1 MSQLLHAFMRPLSP
15 TYAPPERKPKRSIAR
30 TTAIVAGGA
39 GLAYG
44 GVQVGRAAGQVR
56 KTAAAAEDA
65 ARKHARAMENAA
77 SVGGAVR
84 KAGRV
89 AVAPVRAV
97 KKLFG
102 FAAPQGTSVGRDR
115 YVKQIHEKDVDR
127 ASGQYVRSA
136 GAGALLGLA
145 LRKAGPRKAVALKGA
160 GAGLAAQAVTRAGTA
175 QTKDI
180 YGDRSPGAKLVD
192 KLPAPALLAAGI
204 TAASPKVRAKA
215 RAAKAA
221 AGRAVRRGA
230 QAAPQFAG
238 DVVRESVKGMFG
250 FSRRDALLHGA
261 ALAGGITGADVLT
274 NSIVPEKG
282 ETRAHAAGKGLVK
295 GAIYGS
301 TLAIAEPAIL
311 AALKRIGPI
320 RRKSRAIVPLASRS
334 SAGKVIALRGRQQL
348 YTDTPTAKGVFADP
362 LKGASGEQDVYTRDE
377 HGNRTPVD
385 LPMGHAQ
392 VLRAAMN
399 KGRDVHRWGSRT
411 GRLAGDVADAARG
424 KRKVDERGRPLKRE
438 WEKSYF
444 RNMVGSAVVGAG
456 LLGHAAAMKHKPA
469 YRRSVRNKVG
479 WAKQKANSVVPDLF
493 PLAAK
498 GPFGGVCA
506 SAEWPSL
513 CLRLLGAGLGCAR
526 PAGPLSSGLR
536 SRLPG
541 ARSPGEILAR
551 AHVEYSQTRD
561 CRRDCRCRG
570 RRSCRLQARSEAR
583 SESCATRPCQEGCG
597 HTCRACSSRRRGRGC
612 RDRAHA
618 APERQRKLIRG
629 GGSVATQVSPLGW
642 EGCSFQAI
650 IRKMGEHILADQCV
664 QTFFL
669 IIEGIVEWL
678 DLRNAIGMV
687 CRRAVIESSGLH
699 E

>member
-1 MSQLLHAFMRPLSP
+1 MSTIFHAFMRQQPP
-15 TYAPPERKPKRSIAR
+15 TYTPPENRRKRSVTR
-30 TTAIVAGGA
+30 TAAIVAGGT

-44 GVQVGRAAGQVR
+44 GVQVGRAAVEVR
-56 KTAAAAEDA
+56 KAAAAAEDA
-65 ARKHARAMENAA
+65 ARKHARAMDNVA
-77 SVGGAVR
+77 SVSGAVR
-84 KAGRV
+84 KVGRV
-89 AVAPVRAV
+89 AAAPVRAV
-97 KKLFG
+97 KKVFG
-102 FAAPQGTSVGRDR
+102 FAASQGTSVGRDR

-127 ASGQYVRSA
+127 ASGQYVRSS
-136 GAGALLGLA
+136 GAGALLGMA
-145 LRKAGPRKAVALKGA
+145 LRKSGSRKTAALKGA
-160 GAGLAAQAVTRAGTA
+160 GAGLAAQAITRAGTA
-175 QTKDI
+175 QTKDN
-180 YGDRSPGAKLVD
+180 YGDRAPGAKLVD
-192 KLPAPALLAAGI
+192 KVPAPALLAAAI

-250 FSRRDALLHGA
+250 FSRGDALLHGA

-311 AALKRIGPI
+311 AALKRLGPN
-320 RRKSRAIVPLASRS
+320 RRKSRAIVPLALRIG
-334 SAGKVIALRGRQQL
+334 AGKVLAFRGRQQL

-377 HGNRTPVD
+377 HGNRTRVD

-399 KGRDVHRWGSRT
+399 KGRDVHKWGSRT
-411 GRLAGDVADAARG
+411 GHLAGDVADAVRG

-498 GPFGGVCA
+498 GRQVAFA
-506 SAEWPSL
+506 
-513 CLRLLGAGLGCAR
+513 
-526 PAGPLSSGLR
+526 
-536 SRLPG
+536 RLPNGRLIAFDYSAPDWDVRDQRGRSARVFAPGSQARDRREKYWHERTSNIRKLAIVG
-541 ARSPGEILAR
+541 AIVAAAGGGAAGFKLGQTRGVKAALRTRAKKAAATRAAR
-551 AHVEYSQTRD
+551 AQTA
-561 CRRDCRCRG
+561 G
-570 RRSCRLQARSEAR
+570 EA
-583 SESCATRPCQEGCG
+583 E
-597 HTCRACSSRRRGRGC
+597 
-612 RDRAHA
+612 DA
-618 APERQRKLIRG
+618 AIERMKRQG
-629 GGSVATQVSPLGW
+629 GAS
-642 EGCSFQAI
+642 
-650 IRKMGEHILADQCV
+650 
-664 QTFFL
+664 
-669 IIEGIVEWL
+669 
-678 DLRNAIGMV
+678 
-687 CRRAVIESSGLH
+687 
-699 E
+699 